1 MKKTVSK
8 SRLLISFATLSIA
21 VGIVISR
28 PSSIQRSVPL
38 SGAAVSAEL
47 ARVMGFGMV

>member
-1 MKKTVSK
+1 MKKTASK
-8 SRLLISFATLSIA
+8 SRPLIAFAILSMA
-21 VGIVISR
+21 VGIVISH
-28 PSSIQRSVPL
+28 PSLMQRSVPS

>member
-1 MKKTVSK
+1 MNTTLSK
-8 SRLLISFATLSIA
+8 SRPAIAFVMLSIA
-21 VGIVISR
+21 MAIVLGCAS
-28 PSSIQRSVPL
+28 PMPL

>member
-8 SRLLISFATLSIA
+8 SRLLIAFTTILIA
-21 VGIVISR
+21 VGIVISC
-28 PSSIQRSVPL
+28 PSSIHRSVPL

-47 ARVMGFGMV
+47 AHVMGFGMV

>member
-8 SRLLISFATLSIA
+8 FHLLIVFVILSIA
-21 VGIVISR
+21 VRIVMSG
-28 PSSIQRSVPL
+28 PSSMQRSVPL

>member
-1 MKKTVSK
+1 MKRAVSK
-8 SRLLISFATLSIA
+8 SRPLTAFAILSIA

-28 PSSIQRSVPL
+28 PSSMQRSVPL

>member
-1 MKKTVSK
+1 MNKTASK
-8 SRLLISFATLSIA
+8 SRPLIAFAILSIA
-21 VGIVISR
+21 VGIVINH
-28 PSSIQRSVPL
+28 PSSMQQSAPL

>member
-1 MKKTVSK
+1 MKQTVST
-8 SRLLISFATLSIA
+8 SRLLTAFAILPIGI
-21 VGIVISR
+21 GIVMSR
-28 PSSIQRSVPL
+28 PSTMQRSVPL